1 MLSLRDPAG
10 QAQLAV
16 TLTQSQS
23 ELFVLG
29 FEILRYL
36 STRISVDA
44 EQDEYFAAFLTPMF
58 EYFNNMEQPWSKT
71 FFEKLIFTIIVN
83 NEIRREVQFEDEPKD
98 WVQLFK
104 KMIAG
109 VELTTTET
117 QTFKR
122 VSVISMMSMAPHKEE
137 ALTTDFNMLDQ
148 VLDFFNRY
156 LVRGI
161 VPEKDKVSSETLS
174 PQATNFE
181 IYELLYSKKDLIDV
195 MSDVLLFLQPELNIR
210 QYDDYRFIE
219 AIFQLINYS
228 AHVRAMDSQLQM
240 DLEKNM
246 RICIEIYLSKI
257 RELDHL
263 ISILDYLMSS
273 VQEEIL
279 S

>member
-1 MLSLRDPAG
+1 
-10 QAQLAV
+10 
-16 TLTQSQS
+16 
-23 ELFVLG
+23 
-29 FEILRYL
+29 
-36 STRISVDA
+36 
-44 EQDEYFAAFLTPMF
+44 
-58 EYFNNMEQPWSKT
+58 
-71 FFEKLIFTIIVN
+71 
-83 NEIRREVQFEDEPKD
+83 
-98 WVQLFK
+98 
-104 KMIAG
+104 
-109 VELTTTET
+109 
-117 QTFKR
+117 
-122 VSVISMMSMAPHKEE
+122 MAPHKEE